1 MMIKENEL
9 PDGWKIYKLKDI
21 GTVVT
26 GSTPPKKDPNNYGGV
41 LPWIKPP
48 DLDNGMKNSELQV
61 PSNECIKAFINCFNE
76 ITQQ

>member
-48 DLDNGMKNSELQV
+48 DLDKRKFVNK
-61 PSNECIKAFINCFNE
+61 SNETISEAGKRKVRLRKYAL
-76 ITQQ
+76 